1 MRVLLVSANTET
13 LSMPTLPMGLGFVA
27 AAAEKAG
34 HQVRFLDLMV
44 EDDPDAALARAIAE
58 SSPEAIGVSVRNVD
72 DQESDEP
79 RFLLEAARFVV
90 SQCKAL
96 SDVPVIVGGAGY
108 SMYPEYAL
116 EFLGADMGI
125 QGEGEGPF
133 VALLEKLGSNGD
145 PSDVPGLYLRNK
157 GCRTPRTF
165 APRLDEWPFP
175 DPTIFNLSKLQ
186 DPVYYLPFQTRRGCP
201 LGCSY
206 CSTGLVEGTRIRKRD
221 IDTVVA
227 ELTRW
232 RRAGIKQVYFVDNI
246 FNLPP
251 AYARELCDRIAEA
264 DLGLSWR
271 AIFYPGRTDPELIQA
286 MARAGCSEVSLG
298 FESGSP
304 QVLAWIGKRFNLDDV
319 RQTSRML
326 GDAGIRRIGFLL
338 LGGPNETRE
347 TVLESLRF
355 ADSLEVELMKL
366 TVGFRIY
373 PETRLAD
380 DARKEG
386 IIDVTDNLLHPR
398 FYIRPGLESWLRKTV
413 KEWAAARPNWE
424 A

>member
-1 MRVLLVSANTET
+1 
-13 LSMPTLPMGLGFVA
+13 
-27 AAAEKAG
+27 
-34 HQVRFLDLMV
+34 
-44 EDDPDAALARAIAE
+44 
-58 SSPEAIGVSVRNVD
+58 
-72 DQESDEP
+72 
-79 RFLLEAARFVV
+79 
-90 SQCKAL
+90 
-96 SDVPVIVGGAGY
+96 
-108 SMYPEYAL
+108 
-116 EFLGADMGI
+116 
-125 QGEGEGPF
+125 
-133 VALLEKLGSNGD
+133 
-145 PSDVPGLYLRNK
+145 
-157 GCRTPRTF
+157 
-165 APRLDEWPFP
+165 
-175 DPTIFNLSKLQ
+175 
-186 DPVYYLPFQTRRGCP
+186 
-201 LGCSY
+201 
-206 CSTGLVEGTRIRKRD
+206 
-221 IDTVVA
+221 VA

-355 ADSLEVELMKL
+355 ADSLELELMKL

-386 IIDVTDNLLHPR
+386 IIDATDNLLHPR